1 MYVRIVCHV
10 HQHMDDTYRPLTRQT
25 AVQSASL
32 SKCLQSEHCLLAE
45 LDDVLAEAQ
54 RVSPQ
59 VDSYLAD
66 STHSKGKGKKP
77 VSRSNDLEAQ

>member
-1 MYVRIVCHV
+1 MV
-10 HQHMDDTYRPLTRQT
+10 DSST
-25 AVQSASL
+25 ALSSL
-32 SKCLQSEHCLLAE
+32 SNGLQCQFCVVAE

-66 STHSKGKGKKP
+66 STHSKGKGTKP